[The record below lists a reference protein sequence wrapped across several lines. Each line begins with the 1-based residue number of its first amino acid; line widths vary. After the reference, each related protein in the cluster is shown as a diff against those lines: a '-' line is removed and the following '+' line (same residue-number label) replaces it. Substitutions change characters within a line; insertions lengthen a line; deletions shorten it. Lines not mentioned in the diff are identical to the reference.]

1 MPLNKCTF
9 CGRCPLRPIIL
20 FLQRPSLRA
29 KALRSRTLGYR
40 LAVSFQGHHP
50 PQTDITSTSSR
61 GDMSRRFL
69 GQPPFHSPLPHC
81 GVRALSPV
89 GETRYHPHN
98 TLYFHVSVSEWPVA
112 FLRLFISS
120 APMELFRDV
129 LLSIQVPL
137 SIPSRAVQSSGISG
151 VDYLP
156 LYSLVLAIHRYLV
169 PLLGKPL
176 LLRGAA
182 SLSVRKRMLRRTKKV
197 SNSVCLPVRRRR

>member
-1 MPLNKCTF
+1 VSDQESSDNKALTWVFTPAAPCMPLNKCTF

-112 FLRLFISS
+112 FLSLFISYCS
-120 APMELFRDV
+120 H
-129 LLSIQVPL
+129 
-137 SIPSRAVQSSGISG
+137 GI
-151 VDYLP
+151 
-156 LYSLVLAIHRYLV
+156 
-169 PLLGKPL
+169 
-176 LLRGAA
+176 
-182 SLSVRKRMLRRTKKV
+182 V
-197 SNSVCLPVRRRR
+197 S